1 MIDQFGRSID
11 YLRLSVTDKCN
22 LSCQTCVHQDCDE
35 HIEHDALLT
44 FFEMDKIVGILSELG
59 IEKVR
64 ITGGEPLLRANIE
77 QLIAL
82 LCRHG
87 GINEVTLTTNGILL
101 AEKAEQLKLAGL
113 RRVNINLNTLNNDRY
128 SEMTH
133 GGNLDEVLKGV
144 EAAKKAG
151 LTPVK
156 INVCLMHG
164 VNDDEVD
171 DFIRFSIR
179 EDVEVRFVEWVPSIH
194 DGNNLFV
201 SNSDIRNRIQNL
213 TPISSK
219 DIQSCNRQFTIAD
232 SKAKIG
238 FISPISQRFCGSCNC
253 IRLTADGFLK
263 SCLHDKEEVAIK
275 QMLSNERLLEH
286 VLRRA
291 IFQKDEFFNFEDP
304 INAE

>member
-22 LSCQTCVHQDCDE
+22 LSCQTCVHRDCDE
-35 HIEHDALLT
+35 HIEHEALLT
-44 FFEMDKIVGILSELG
+44 FFEMDKIVGTLSELG

-87 GINEVTLTTNGILL
+87 GINEVTLTTNGYLL

-113 RRVNINLNTLNNDRY
+113 RRVNINLNTLREERY
-128 SEMTH
+128 REMTQ
-133 GGNLDEVLKGV
+133 GGNLDNVLKGI

-156 INVCLMHG
+156 INVCIMHG
-164 VNDDEVD
+164 VNEDEVD
-171 DFIRFSIR
+171 DFIQFSIR
-179 EDVEVRFVEWVPSIH
+179 EDVEVRFIEWVSNSQ

-201 SNSDIRNRIQNL
+201 SNNDIRNLIPNMIPLSGKETQ
-213 TPISSK
+213 T
-219 DIQSCNRQFTIAD
+219 CNRQYTLTD
-232 SKAKIG
+232 TKAKIG

-263 SCLHDKEEVAIK
+263 GCLHDKEEVAIK

-291 IFQKDEFFNFEDP
+291 IFQKDEFFNFEAP
-304 INAE
+304 LIAE

>member
-35 HIEHDALLT
+35 HIEHEALLT

-87 GINEVTLTTNGILL
+87 GINEVTLTTNGYLL

-113 RRVNINLNTLNNDRY
+113 RRVNINLNTLREERY
-128 SEMTH
+128 REMTQ
-133 GGNLDEVLKGV
+133 GGNLDNVLKGI
-144 EAAKKAG
+144 ESAKKAG

-156 INVCLMHG
+156 INVCIMHG
-164 VNDDEVD
+164 VNEDEVD
-171 DFIRFSIR
+171 DFIQFSIR
-179 EDVEVRFVEWVPSIH
+179 EDVEVRFIEWVSNSQ
-194 DGNNLFV
+194 DGRNLFV
-201 SNSDIRNRIQNL
+201 SNNDIRNLIPNMMPLSGKETQ
-213 TPISSK
+213 P
-219 DIQSCNRQFTIAD
+219 CNRQFTVAD

-263 SCLHDKEEVAIK
+263 GCLHDKEEVAIK

-291 IFQKDEFFNFEDP
+291 IFQKDEFFNFEAP
-304 INAE
+304 LIAE

>member
-35 HIEHDALLT
+35 HIEREALLT
-44 FFEMDKIVGILSELG
+44 FSEMDKIVGTLSELG

-101 AEKAEQLKLAGL
+101 ADKAEQLKLAGL
-113 RRVNINLNTLNNDRY
+113 RRVNVNLNTLRTERY
-128 SEMTH
+128 QEMTQ
-133 GGNLDEVLKGV
+133 GGNLNDVLNGI

-156 INVCLMHG
+156 INVCIMHG
-164 VNDDEVD
+164 VNEDEVD
-171 DFIRFSIR
+171 DFIQFSIR
-179 EDVEVRFVEWVPSIH
+179 ENVEVRFVEWVSNNQ
-194 DGNNLFV
+194 DGTNLFV
-201 SNSDIRNRIQNL
+201 SNNDIRNLIPNL
-213 TPISSK
+213 TPISGSES
-219 DIQSCNRQFTIAD
+219 QTCNRQYTISD

-263 SCLHDKEEVAIK
+263 GCLHDKEEVAIK
-275 QMLSNERLLEH
+275 QMLGNERLLEH
-286 VLRRA
+286 VLRRS

-304 INAE
+304 LNLE